1 MPNESVGRLA
11 MGAGPLPEFGH
22 QIKKFVVIKGEEM
35 GEFELHD
42 VKFNRRGKADSALED
57 DVRSYLSQ

>member
-1 MPNESVGRLA
+1 

>member
-11 MGAGPLPEFGH
+11 MGTGTLPEFGH
-22 QIKKFVVIKGEEM
+22 QIKKFVVIKREKM

-42 VKFNRRGKADSALED
+42 VECNRRGKADSTLED
-57 DVRSYLSQ
+57 AVGS